1 MCVALYRYS
10 TVPYDTVILYHFVW
24 GEGTRAPLCS
34 QHLVKRYFEFP
45 VGAFAGGDSNIPIII
60 LSPLGPYRQPY
71 LFPEGSFA
79 NALLGKYTWQ

>member
-1 MCVALYRYS
+1 
-10 TVPYDTVILYHFVW
+10 
-24 GEGTRAPLCS
+24 
-34 QHLVKRYFEFP
+34 VKRYFEFP